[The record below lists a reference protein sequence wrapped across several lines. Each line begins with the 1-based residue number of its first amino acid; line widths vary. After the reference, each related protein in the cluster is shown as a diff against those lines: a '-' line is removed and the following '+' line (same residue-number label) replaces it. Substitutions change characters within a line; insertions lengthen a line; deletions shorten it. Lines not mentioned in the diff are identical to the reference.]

1 MAKNTMKRVRALT
14 PHERALWGYVAKSVK
29 PVKRGA
35 IKAEMSMAEL
45 MNAPNEMN
53 KPQQIEI
60 KSADIISPEKV
71 FQKTIRPQLPP
82 LAPIERNLRR
92 KLNKGKAKIDAKLDL
107 HGMRQDEA
115 YNALMGFIIRAAQ
128 HDKHLVLIVTGKG
141 GRKSTHNEEFIQTG
155 VLRRMVPL
163 WLSDPSLRHFVI
175 GFEEAAIGHG
185 GSGALYV
192 RLRKLYF

>member
-1 MAKNTMKRVRALT
+1 MKRVRALT
-14 PHERALWGYVAKSVK
+14 PHERALWSFVARSVK

-35 IKAEMSMAEL
+35 IKADMSMEEL
-45 MNAPNEMN
+45 LDA
-53 KPQQIEI
+53 
-60 KSADIISPEKV
+60 PEKV
-71 FQKTIRPQLPP
+71 NKSQPIEVKSTDLAQLEKNVQKTIRPQMPP

-92 KLNKGKAKIDAKLDL
+92 KLNRGKVNIDAKLDL

-115 YNALMGFIIRAAQ
+115 HNTLISFVTRAAHHEKQ
-128 HDKHLVLIVTGKG
+128 LVLIVTGKG
-141 GRKSTHNEEFIQTG
+141 ERKLTYNNEFSETG

-163 WLSDPSLRHFVI
+163 WLSDPSLRNFVI

-192 RLRKLYF
+192 RLRK